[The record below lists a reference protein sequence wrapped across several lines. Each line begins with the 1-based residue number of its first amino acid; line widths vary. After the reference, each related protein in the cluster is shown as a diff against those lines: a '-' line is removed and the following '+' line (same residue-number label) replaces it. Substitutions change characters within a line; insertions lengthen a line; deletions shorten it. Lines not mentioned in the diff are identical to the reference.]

1 MHKILL
7 PALLAMF
14 GLSTVPEAHAQHHD
28 AEHDM
33 EELIVTGSMSKKKS
47 DTSMPVNLL
56 SGEALR
62 ANAAATLGET
72 LNSLAGVTSTSFGP
86 GVGSPVIRGQSGN
99 RVGVLQDGLG
109 ALDASTISQD
119 HANSVE
125 PLLAERIEVI
135 RGPATL
141 LYGNGAI
148 GGVINI
154 IDNRVPES
162 IPAAFTGA
170 AEFRH
175 NTVADA
181 NVGVFKLDGGNGN
194 FAWHLD
200 GLRRERGN
208 VGIPGHAIK
217 EEPGHQEE
225 EELTGFIE
233 NSQAASQSLT
243 AGTSYIGER
252 GFIGASISVFDNNYG
267 IPPGAHE
274 HLENGEEEEHEDANI
289 SIDMEQTRFNIKG
302 SLQLDGFFE
311 SLKANVT
318 FNDYAHRE
326 IESVDG
332 VDEVGTVFSNA
343 GAEARIL
350 LHHRA
355 VGSVSGVLGLQ
366 AGDREFSAIGE
377 ESFIPSSDIGSFG
390 LFAVESVDTGQWLYE
405 FGLRLDRQTVAP
417 GSNCD
422 HNATTLSGSASAIW
436 RFQENTNLLI
446 SLNKSERSATAEEL
460 FSNIQTD
467 SCVESAAAELVP
479 HVASGR
485 IEIGHPGLTT
495 ETAHNLELA
504 LRKHLGEMRTELSL
518 FYNRINDYIF
528 LADTGVVVDETEISR
543 YLQQDAKFSG
553 LEAEISRPFELNGG
567 GHMDLALFGD
577 LVTAELDDGTNVP
590 RIPPLRYG
598 SEITWLQEN
607 WSIKLRATAVA
618 TQDKTALD
626 ETATAGHTLVDL
638 YFDYHFPATVLFIK
652 GNNLRDEE
660 IRNHTSLIKHFA
672 PEPGRGFEAGIRYR
686 F

>member
-1 MHKILL
+1 MNKILL

-14 GLSTVPEAHAQHHD
+14 GLSTVPKAHAQHHD

-56 SGEALR
+56 SGEALQE
-62 ANAAATLGET
+62 NAAATLGET

-135 RGPATL
+135 RGPSTL

-162 IPAAFTGA
+162 MPAAFTGA
-170 AEFRH
+170 AELRH
-175 NTVADA
+175 NTVAHE
-181 NVGVFKLDGGNGN
+181 NIGVFKLDGGSNN

-200 GLRRERGN
+200 GLHRKRGN
-208 VGIPGHAIK
+208 VKIPGHAVH
-217 EEPGHQEE
+217 EDEHEE
-225 EELTGFIE
+225 EGGAGFIA
-233 NSQAASQSLT
+233 NSGAESQSAT
-243 AGTSYIGER
+243 AGASYIGEH
-252 GFIGASISVFDNNYG
+252 GFIGASISVLDNSYG

-274 HLENGEEEEHEDANI
+274 EGEEEEHEDASI

-302 SLQLDGFFE
+302 GLQLGGFFE
-311 SLKANVT
+311 LLKANIT
-318 FNDYAHRE
+318 FNDYVHQE

-332 VDEVGTVFSNA
+332 VDATGTVFSNE
-343 GAEARIL
+343 GSEARML
-350 LHHRA
+350 LRHRA
-355 VGSVSGVLGLQ
+355 VGNTNGVFGLQ
-366 AGDREFSAIGE
+366 IGNREFSAVGE
-377 ESFIPSSDIGSFG
+377 ESFIPASDIQSLGM
-390 LFAVESVDTGQWLYE
+390 FAVESIDTGQWLYE
-405 FGLRLDRQTVAP
+405 FGLRLDNQTVVP
-417 GSNCD
+417 GGNCD
-422 HNATTLSGSASAIW
+422 HDETTASGSASAIW
-436 RFQENTNLLI
+436 RFQEDTNLLV